1 MAEKGFARVAL
12 LAIAALLSG
21 VFAGCGKD
29 GASVVSEEPKSRMK
43 DPAYVAELGK
53 ARDAT
58 KGIAA
63 RRWAVVERMQAI
75 VEKAK
80 AEGKE
85 PPDYPEWAAL
95 AATNEALIAE
105 FQVQNRKS
113 QELVRER
120 IRRSMIER
128 RGKDER

>member
-1 MAEKGFARVAL
+1 MAEKRVVRVAL
-12 LAIAALLSG
+12 AVIAALLSG

-29 GASVVSEEPKSRMK
+29 EASVASEGPKPRMK
-43 DPAYVAELGK
+43 DPAYVAELRK

-58 KGIAA
+58 RGIAA
-63 RRWAVVERMQAI
+63 RRSAVVERMQAI

-80 AEGKE
+80 AEGRQPTE
-85 PPDYPEWAAL
+85 DPEWAAL
-95 AATNEALIAE
+95 AAANEALIAE
-105 FQVQNRKS
+105 FQENNRKS
-113 QELVRER
+113 QSLVRER

>member
-1 MAEKGFARVAL
+1 MAEKRFVRVAL
-12 LAIAALLSG
+12 PVIAALFSG

-29 GASVVSEEPKSRMK
+29 GESIASEQPQHRMK

-58 KGIAA
+58 RGIAA

-80 AEGKE
+80 AEGRQPTE
-85 PPDYPEWAAL
+85 DPEWAAL

-105 FQVQNRKS
+105 FQENNRKS
-113 QELVRER
+113 QGLVRER